1 MDKEALSPQDIA
13 EAIIQDFD
21 TYLEEFNEITRRVKT
36 RFENCDWHGIQADT
50 KKRLSIYKRRVPR
63 IARKIR
69 RMMGESFD
77 DVERWLGIKAAYRSM
92 ALSRHAYEIAETYYN
107 SVCRKVIDRIGADE
121 SIMFVED
128 EHHQREYADEAQ
140 IYRSHRFEGSFTDI
154 LRGLL
159 VEHQHE
165 VDYEDLDRD
174 IAFLH
179 RRLQEEVF
187 PNFTPDSNTRLE
199 VLRSVFYRNKAAY
212 LVGRLFIAGQL
223 MPFIIPMLN
232 REGRGIFTDAL
243 ILSQNEMSIIF
254 SFTRSYFMVEVD
266 IPSEWVH
273 FLKTVIPLKPY
284 GDLYNSIGYSKH
296 GKTELYRHFR
306 RHLNKSS
313 DLFAFA
319 PGIKGMVMSVFTLPS
334 YNIVFKLIKDN
345 FDPPKTTNKAHVR
358 SCYKLVSVH
367 DRVGRMADTHEF
379 EHFVFPK
386 DRFDPDLLEELLR
399 VAGSIV
405 RVEEDSVIIDHL
417 YTERKMV
424 PLNIFLETA
433 SPSQAEEVIEEY
445 GNTIKQL
452 AAANIFPGD
461 MLLKNFGV
469 TRHRRVVFYDYDEIG
484 FLTDYKFR
492 RLPDTSEDEDAYAG
506 SPWFAVGP
514 NDVFPEEFKHFL
526 VGREDIREIFFQQ
539 HGDLFEPRFWIDIQ
553 RRLGQGEVVD
563 VFPYRRRKR
572 FRNI

>member
-1 MDKEALSPQDIA
+1 
-13 EAIIQDFD
+13 
-21 TYLEEFNEITRRVKT
+21 RRVRT

-50 KKRLSIYKRRVPR
+50 KKRLAIYKRRVPR

-77 DVERWLGIKAAYRSM
+77 DTDRWLSIKAAYR
-92 ALSRHAYEIAETYYN
+92 ALALARHAYEIAETYYN

-128 EHHQREYADEAQ
+128 EHHQREYADKAQ
-140 IYRSHRFEGSFTDI
+140 IYRSHRFEGSFTDM
-154 LRGLL
+154 LRALL

-187 PNFTPDSNTRLE
+187 PNFTPDSDTRLE

-306 RHLNKSS
+306 RHINKST
-313 DLFAFA
+313 DQFTFA

-334 YNIVFKLIKDN
+334 YNVVFKLIKDN

-386 DRFDPDLLEELLR
+386 DRFDPALLEELLR

-405 RVEEDSVIIDHL
+405 RIKGDSVIIDHL

-433 SPSQAEEVIEEY
+433 TPNQAEAVIEEY

-539 HGDLFEPRFWIDIQ
+539 HRDLFEPRFWIDIQ
-553 RRLGQGEVVD
+553 RRLAQGEVVD